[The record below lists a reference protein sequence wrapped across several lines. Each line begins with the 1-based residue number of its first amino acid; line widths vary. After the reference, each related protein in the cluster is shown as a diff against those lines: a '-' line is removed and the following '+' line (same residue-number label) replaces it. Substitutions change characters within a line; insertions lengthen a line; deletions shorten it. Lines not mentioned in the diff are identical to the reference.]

1 MKKKKNSRL
10 WQVFFSMS
18 HLFQSFFLDET
29 NFDQTLNKLINLK
42 SVIFCSEFKRR
53 EDLTVDE
60 RLKLAAKDDLG
71 LIKLVQP
78 IYITYSYTEQNCD
91 NLSIRAFIQT
101 YFYLLNIR
109 HLKDKT

>member
-18 HLFQSFFLDET
+18 HLFQSFFFDET

-71 LIKLVQP
+71 LKNLCSQFILKIF
-78 IYITYSYTEQNCD
+78 IY
-91 NLSIRAFIQT
+91 
-101 YFYLLNIR
+101 
-109 HLKDKT
+109 